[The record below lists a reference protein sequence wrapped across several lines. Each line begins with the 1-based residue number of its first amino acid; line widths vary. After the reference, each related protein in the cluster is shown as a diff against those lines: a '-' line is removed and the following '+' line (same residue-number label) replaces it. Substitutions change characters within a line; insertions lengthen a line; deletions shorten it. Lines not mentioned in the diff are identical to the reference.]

1 MKKYS
6 FLFLLPMLLLAACG
20 GGGDTG
26 SSKMD
31 YEETKKMVVDILK
44 TDDGKKAIQEVMSD
58 DKMKS
63 ELIMDQKVVKDT
75 ISKTLTSEKGTEFW
89 KKSFEDPKFAET
101 MAKSMKDGNEKL
113 LKDLMK
119 DPEYQGMM
127 MDLMKDPEFQKEL
140 TEALKSK
147 EFREHLQKVIL
158 ETFESPLFKAKMQD
172 ILMKAAE
179 EAGGGKQGEDG
190 GGASQSGQTGGGQ
203 GGGGG
208 AGGSSGSGG

>member
-1 MKKYS
+1 MKKHS
-6 FLFLLPMLLLAACG
+6 FLFLLSILLLTACG

-31 YEETKKMVVDILK
+31 YEETKKMVADILK
-44 TDDGKKAIQEVMSD
+44 TDDGKKAIQEVMAD
-58 DKMKS
+58 EKMKS

-75 ISKTLTSEKGTEFW
+75 ISKTLTSDKGTEFW
-89 KKSFEDPKFAET
+89 KKSFEDPKFAES

-147 EFREHLQKVIL
+147 EYREHLQKVVL
-158 ETFESPLFKAKMQD
+158 ETFESPLFKAKIQD
-172 ILMKAAE
+172 LLLKAAE
-179 EAGGGKQGEDG
+179 EAGSGKAEEG
-190 GGASQSGQTGGGQ
+190 GGEQQSGQTGGGQ
-203 GGGGG
+203 SGSSGGGGG
-208 AGGSSGSGG
+208 QNGS

>member
-1 MKKYS
+1 MKRYS
-6 FLFLLPMLLLAACG
+6 FLFLLSILLLSACG

-26 SSKMD
+26 SGKMD

-44 TDDGKKAIQEVMSD
+44 TDDGKKAIEEVMSD
-58 DKMKS
+58 EKMKS
-63 ELIMDQKVVKDT
+63 ELIMDQGVVTDT

-89 KKSFEDPKFAET
+89 KKSFEDPKFAEA

-119 DPEYQGMM
+119 DPEYQKMM
-127 MDLMKDPEFQKEL
+127 MDLLKDPEFKKEL
-140 TEALKSK
+140 TEALKSQ
-147 EFREHLQKVIL
+147 EYREHLQKVIT

-172 ILMKAAE
+172 VLLKAAGE
-179 EAGGGKQGEDG
+179 MKEGGKSEG
-190 GGASQSGQTGGGQ
+190 GSESSSGGDEGGSGDSGGSGS

-208 AGGSSGSGG
+208 Q

>member
-1 MKKYS
+1 MKRYS
-6 FLFLLPMLLLAACG
+6 FLFLLTVLLLAACG

-44 TDDGKKAIQEVMSD
+44 TDDGKKAIQEVMKD
-58 DKMKS
+58 EKMKS
-63 ELIMDQKVVKDT
+63 ELIMDQGVVKDT
-75 ISKTLTSEKGTEFW
+75 ISKTLTSKKGTEFW
-89 KKSFEDPKFAET
+89 KKSFEDPKFAES

-147 EFREHLQKVIL
+147 EYREHLQKVVL
-158 ETFESPLFKAKMQD
+158 ETFESPLFKAKIQD
-172 ILMKAAE
+172 ILLKAAE
-179 EAGGGKQGEDG
+179 EAGGGKQEEG
-190 GGASQSGQTGGGQ
+190 GGEGGSGEAGGGSGETSGESSGQ
-203 GGGGG
+203 GGGG
-208 AGGSSGSGG
+208 A

>member
-1 MKKYS
+1 MKRYS
-6 FLFLLPMLLLAACG
+6 FLFLLTVLLLSACG

-26 SSKMD
+26 GGKMD

-58 DKMKS
+58 EKMKS
-63 ELIMDQKVVKDT
+63 ELIMDQAVVTET

-89 KKSFEDPKFAET
+89 KKSFEDPKFAEA

-127 MDLMKDPEFQKEL
+127 MDLLKDPEFQKEL
-140 TEALKSK
+140 TETLKSK
-147 EFREHLQKVIL
+147 EYREHLQKVIQ
-158 ETFESPLFKAKMQD
+158 ETFESPLFKAKIQD
-172 ILMKAAE
+172 VLLKAAGE
-179 EAGGGKQGEDG
+179 MKEGGKSGGGSEGGGGKEEE
-190 GGASQSGQTGGGQ
+190 SGTSGSNEGGQ
-203 GGGGG
+203 
-208 AGGSSGSGG
+208 